1 MPRRFIRRYLPDI
14 DKLLA
19 KPSMA
24 WARSIAADP
33 NLLHLNRHSVSLA
46 VAIGIF
52 CAFIP
57 VPGQTL
63 IAIFL
68 CYQLR
73 ANLVLGVVFIWIS
86 NPITIPPMFYLTY
99 QLGALILGTEPLTL
113 TVELD
118 WQWFKNLGTE
128 ILMPLFLGSLLCA
141 AIFSV
146 AGYFTILYLWRWQVI
161 KNWER
166 RNQARRKQ

>member
-1 MPRRFIRRYLPDI
+1 
-14 DKLLA
+14 
-19 KPSMA
+19 MA
-24 WARSIAADP
+24 WVISIAADP
-33 NLLHLNRHSVSLA
+33 NLLHLNRQSVSLA

-73 ANLVLGVVFIWIS
+73 ANLALSVVLIWIS
-86 NPITIPPMFYLTY
+86 NPVTIPPMFYLTY
-99 QLGALILGTEPLTL
+99 QLGALILGTEPLVF

-118 WQWFKNLGTE
+118 WQWFKNLGTD
-128 ILMPLFLGSLLCA
+128 ILLPLFLGSLICA
-141 AIFSV
+141 TIFSV
-146 AGYFTILYLWRWQVI
+146 VGYFVVLYLWRWQVV
-161 KNWER
+161 KNWEQ
-166 RNQARRKQ
+166 RNKARSKP